1 MPGDRF
7 LELAMAQDRHVL
19 DVLFGDAPEAVTVQ
33 DRSGDLVY
41 ANNRAAEI
49 LGFATGA
56 EMANAPVS
64 DLVGRF
70 EMVDETGQPI
80 DVDILPGR
88 RVLNGLIANE
98 MTVGYRLKGSGKIR
112 WSRVNASP
120 IKNDAGEVVWAL
132 NFFLDISEHVRQLE
146 VEKILQRVTT
156 ILSGTHLALGPDFS
170 ALAEILVPEL
180 ASWCGFRA
188 LNDSDRLVPAAFA
201 SSEGDEAAELFDIG
215 DPSGIDISSERIQAQ
230 VLATG
235 RRAYISEIKEEL
247 ANRAEDRFGP
257 RIVELV
263 ERLQLRS
270 IVCVPLGPPG
280 AALGTM
286 TLVRTESEPPF
297 DSDDLAL
304 IDAIADRVG
313 LALNNSRAY
322 LREHETA
329 EALRRGLVPSSLPE
343 IPGLEIAARYE
354 PLARLG
360 QVGGDFF
367 DFVVVDDRRCGIVV
381 GDIEGKGV
389 AAAAAVA
396 VARSALRTAILL
408 EPNPSVVLG
417 QLNQTMLTEQEPRMC
432 TVAYLLLD
440 RYDDRFSA
448 TVSLAGHPPPLLYRA
463 DGSVALLGI
472 PCPPAGVLE
481 TLNPQPVTLD
491 LYPGDVLVLYT
502 DGISRRELP
511 PPETVMSLGPCRSD
525 EHLQVYV
532 DRALDQF
539 RSVVPTVRDDVIL
552 IAIRIVGS
560 EPEPEAEDE
569 KFESRS
575 EQVSSRSMASVSK

>member
-1 MPGDRF
+1 
-7 LELAMAQDRHVL
+7 MAQDRHVL
-19 DVLFGDAPEAVTVQ
+19 EVLFGDAPEAVTVQ

-41 ANNRAAEI
+41 ANDKAAEI

-56 EMANAPVS
+56 EMAHAPS
-64 DLVGRF
+64 SSLVGRF
-70 EMVDETGQPI
+70 EIVDETGQLL
-80 DVDILPGR
+80 DLDTLPGR
-88 RVLNGLIANE
+88 RVLNGLKANE
-98 MTVGYRLKGSGKIR
+98 ITVGYRVKGAGKIK

-120 IKNDAGEVVWAL
+120 IKNDAGEVVWAI
-132 NFFLDISEHVRQLE
+132 NFFLDISEHVRQQE
-146 VEKILQRVTT
+146 VEKMLLRVTT
-156 ILSGTHLALGPDFS
+156 ILSGTQLASGPDFS

-180 ASWCGFRA
+180 ASWCGFRE
-188 LNDSDRLVPAAFA
+188 LNDSDRLVPAAIA
-201 SSEGDEAAELFDIG
+201 STRPDEAGELFGIG
-215 DPSGIDISSERIQAQ
+215 DPTGLEVTSEQIQAQ
-230 VLATG
+230 VIAMG
-235 RRAYISEIKEEL
+235 RRAFISEIREEL
-247 ANRAEDRFGP
+247 SGPAEDRFGP
-257 RIVELV
+257 RIAELV

-286 TLVRTESEPPF
+286 TLVRTVSEPQF

-313 LALNNSRAY
+313 VALTNSRAY
-322 LREHETA
+322 QREHETA
-329 EALRRGLVPSSLPE
+329 EALRRGLVPSSLPD

-354 PLARLG
+354 PLARIG

-367 DFVVVDDRRCGIVV
+367 DFVVVDDRRFGVVV

-408 EPNPSVVLG
+408 EPKPAVVIG
-417 QLNQTMLTEQEPRMC
+417 QLNQTMLAEEEPRMC

-440 RYDDRFSA
+440 RHDDRISA

-463 DGSVALLGI
+463 DGSVAFLGT

-481 TLNPQPVTLD
+481 TLDPQPATLD

-511 PPETVMSLGPCRSD
+511 PPETVVSLGPCRSD
-525 EHLQVYV
+525 EPLEAYV
-532 DRALDQF
+532 DRALDEF
-539 RSVVPTVRDDVIL
+539 RSVVQTVRDDIIL
-552 IAIRIVGS
+552 IAIRIVGIH
-560 EPEPEAEDE
+560 PATEALDQE
-569 KFESRS
+569 FESLS
-575 EQVSSRSMASVSK
+575 DQVSSRSMASVSE